1 MGAENGR
8 KSSIYLLILRTVLE
22 YETLDDG
29 ASFSGKKVF
38 YKCLKTHCNIRVE
51 FRLTYSQPSV
61 PSDSVSADSANY
73 RFFFFFFPTT
83 DSIKIFEKEFQKVPK
98 GKT

>member
-8 KSSIYLLILRTVLE
+8 KSSIYLLILRTVPE

-38 YKCLKTHCNIRVE
+38 YKCLKTHCNTRVE

-61 PSDSVSADSANY
+61 PADSVLAEFSQLQILLKY
-73 RFFFFFFPTT
+73 L
-83 DSIKIFEKEFQKVPK
+83 KKFQKVPK